1 MAREGGVIHQSDVLR
16 QGPGANVCVA
26 GAEGVRWGAWA
37 TSLEAGGLARRAGP
51 APVIG
56 GIVVLGLRVAPCREC
71 EEIRP
76 GDRLE

>member
-1 MAREGGVIHQSDVLR
+1 MGSVGHLARGR
-16 QGPGANVCVA
+16 RACAPPAPGACCPWRLKRDV
-26 GAEGVRWGAWA
+26 
-37 TSLEAGGLARRAGP
+37 AGP